1 MCSITHKSQEQ
12 QPFFFQFLG
21 WSLWKMEAK
30 SWVAKSTYRVEVEGQ
45 LTFKGAGASVLHM
58 DSGHPG
64 DITKV
69 PYERDVVLKM
79 GWGSLPEEDI
89 PLVKGSLVHQVVGIV
104 CAGKWV
110 IHRLALHN
118 YWGVIGDN
126 GVVEVINRVLKLQ
139 MARQRQLAGLSL
151 WGIKNNF
158 TFWNTKTLSGDK
170 TPSPRKRVC
179 SSSYAVLPMYMPYY
193 IYVLCNT
200 GANGWPTHRLTSV
213 SLRVFCL

>member
-12 QPFFFQFLG
+12 QPFFFQILG
-21 WSLWKMEAK
+21 WSLWKMEVK

-45 LTFKGAGASVLHM
+45 LTFKGAGASILHM

-170 TPSPRKRVC
+170 TPSPRKHVSVALHMLC
-179 SSSYAVLPMYMPYY
+179 CLCICLT
-193 IYVLCNT
+193 IYLFC
-200 GANGWPTHRLTSV
+200 ANGWPTHRLTSV
-213 SLRVFCL
+213 SLRVFCP